1 LVKEAAM
8 QPAGV
13 ESFGLI
19 VLAAA
24 LVGLAAVTSNRLGE
38 RLRIP
43 APAIF
48 LLSAAVASDLLPQLG
63 KLHVETVERVVTVAL
78 AVILFD
84 GGMRI
89 GWRRLRPAAAATVW
103 LGVAGTLVT
112 AAALALCAHLLFDI
126 EWRPALLLGTA
137 LAPTDPAVVFSVLGR
152 REIAGR
158 TGTLLEGESGANDPV
173 GIALLVALLA
183 AGGSGLGTAGTVAW
197 QFGLQMVVGLAV
209 GVVGGRLLLWLMHRA
224 PLPGEALYP
233 LRVLA
238 GALAIYGAATAV
250 GGSGFLA
257 VLVAGIVIGDE
268 RVPYKGE
275 IQRFHSA
282 LASLAEIVAFILL
295 GLTVHLG
302 GLTEGNAW
310 MIGLVLAVLLALVI
324 RPLLVGLVLWP
335 IRLRRGERVFVLW
348 TGLKG
353 AVPILLGTFILEAGV
368 ADSGRLYEII
378 FTVVAFSVIV
388 QGGLVPTLAHRLRV
402 PLRTVEP
409 EPWSLGVRFRHQ
421 PDSLRRYRVARGSP
435 ADESAIGDLALDEAT
450 WVSLVIREGHLVP
463 ARADTHLQA
472 GDEVLTLTDP
482 VTGDDESKLFDADP
496 DQRGDGR

>member
-1 LVKEAAM
+1 VGGDPVTTA
-8 QPAGV
+8 V
-13 ESFGLI
+13 ESFGLLVMI
-19 VLAAA
+19 VA
-24 LVGLAAVTSNRLGE
+24 LVGLAAVLSNRLGE

-48 LLSAAVASDLLPQLG
+48 LVSAAVASDLLPRLG
-63 KLHVETVERVVTVAL
+63 RLHVEAVERVVTVAL

-89 GWRRLRPAAAATVW
+89 GWRRLQPAAAATVW
-103 LGVAGTLVT
+103 IGLVGTLVT
-112 AAALALCAHLLFDI
+112 AAALALCAHLLFGLD
-126 EWRPALLLGTA
+126 WRPALLLGTA

-173 GIALLVALLA
+173 GIALLVALLT
-183 AGGSGLGTAGTVAW
+183 AGGSGLGTARVVAL
-197 QFGLQMVVGLAV
+197 QFGLQMAVGLAV
-209 GVVGGRLLLWLMHRA
+209 GVIGGRLLLWLMHRA

-233 LRVLA
+233 VRVLA
-238 GALAIYGAATAV
+238 GALAIYGAATAAK
-250 GGSGFLA
+250 GSGFLA
-257 VLVAGIVIGDE
+257 VLVAGILIGDE

-282 LASLAEIVAFILL
+282 LASLAEIVAFVLL

-302 GLTEGNAW
+302 DLTDGNAW
-310 MIGLVLAVLLALVI
+310 LIGLVLAVLLALVI
-324 RPLLVGLVLWP
+324 RPLLVGLLLWP
-335 IRLRRGERVFVLW
+335 VRLRRGERVFVLW

-353 AVPILLGTFILEAGV
+353 AVPILLGSFILAAGV
-368 ADSGRLYEII
+368 ADANRLYGII

-388 QGGLVPTLAHRLRV
+388 QGGLVPTLARRLRV

-421 PDSLRRYRVARGSP
+421 PDALRRYRVAEGSP
-435 ADESAIGDLALDEAT
+435 ADGTAIADLPLGEST
-450 WVSLVIREGHLVP
+450 WVSLVIRHGHLVP
-463 ARADTHLQA
+463 ARSDTRLHA

-482 VTGDDESKLFDADP
+482 AAGDDHRELFEP
-496 DQRGDGR
+496 DVPNGDGAP